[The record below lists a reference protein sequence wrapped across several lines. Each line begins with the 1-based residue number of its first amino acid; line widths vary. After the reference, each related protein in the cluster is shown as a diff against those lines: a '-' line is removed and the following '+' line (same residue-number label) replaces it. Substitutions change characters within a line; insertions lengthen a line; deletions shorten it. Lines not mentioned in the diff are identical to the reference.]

1 MQNPF
6 EHIQKILAQ
15 CGENVAR
22 RHGNKITI
30 EHLILEFVQKNK
42 EINYILETGFRVD
55 INVLENSLNQE
66 IAKAP
71 NSNSEESEQ
80 GVPSLDATASEL
92 MRNAIKEAYICDNS
106 PYVEPK
112 HVLLALLKQNNSSIS
127 SLLSD
132 NGITYDS
139 LREYLKSLNR
149 KADDEA
155 EHQTEEIA
163 EAEDAEMETDEIT
176 EADIE
181 ETHDESDLA
190 VQENNEN
197 DETEPEEDMEQISK
211 RPKANLLDSD
221 DEPLDLNTNP
231 EDNKKTA
238 KKEGKKAKT
247 NTPFIDKYG
256 HDLTQDA
263 AKGILDPM
271 VGRENEVQRVMEIL
285 GRRKKNNPVLIG
297 EPGVGKSA
305 IVEGLAQLIK
315 NHQSAP
321 LLFDK
326 RVISLD
332 LTGLVAGTKYRGSFE
347 ERIKGIVNELE
358 THPEIILFID
368 EIHTLIGAGGAEG
381 AMDAAN
387 ILKPALAR

>member
-22 RHGNKITI
+22 CHGDKITI
-30 EHLILEFVQKNK
+30 EHLILEFVRKNK
-42 EINYILETGFRVD
+42 EISYILETGFRVD

-80 GVPSLDATASEL
+80 GTPSLDATASEL

-163 EAEDAEMETDEIT
+163 EAEDAEMETDEIA

-181 ETHDESDLA
+181 EAHAESDLA

-315 NHQSAP
+315 NHHPTP
-321 LLFDK
+321 L
-326 RVISLD
+326 
-332 LTGLVAGTKYRGSFE
+332 
-347 ERIKGIVNELE
+347 
-358 THPEIILFID
+358 
-368 EIHTLIGAGGAEG
+368 
-381 AMDAAN
+381 
-387 ILKPALAR
+387 

>member
-80 GVPSLDATASEL
+80 GAPSLDATASEL

-127 SLLSD
+127 SLLAD

-181 ETHDESDLA
+181 DTHAESDLA

-238 KKEGKKAKT
+238 KKEGKRLRQTLLSLT
-247 NTPFIDKYG
+247 N
-256 HDLTQDA
+256 
-263 AKGILDPM
+263 M
-271 VGRENEVQRVMEIL
+271 
-285 GRRKKNNPVLIG
+285 
-297 EPGVGKSA
+297 
-305 IVEGLAQLIK
+305 
-315 NHQSAP
+315 
-321 LLFDK
+321 
-326 RVISLD
+326 
-332 LTGLVAGTKYRGSFE
+332 
-347 ERIKGIVNELE
+347 
-358 THPEIILFID
+358 
-368 EIHTLIGAGGAEG
+368 
-381 AMDAAN
+381 AMT
-387 ILKPALAR
+387 